1 MTSSRFAKIDA
12 VADHFNVSVST
23 IRTWIRNKS
32 IPRSTYLKVGN
43 TYRFDISKIEKT
55 LLEDNEEPITST
67 VPTDINID
75 DDI

>member
-1 MTSSRFAKIDA
+1 MTSSRFAQIDA

-43 TYRFDISKIEKT
+43 TYRFDIAKIEKT
-55 LLEDNEEPITST
+55 LLEDSEESITGDIA
-67 VPTDINID
+67 TDINID

>member
-1 MTSSRFAKIDA
+1 M
-12 VADHFNVSVST
+12 ADHFNVSVST

-55 LLEDNEEPITST
+55 LLEDNEESITSS